1 MFRVLAALVAGL
13 VGAAIVHICV
23 VFAMPAL
30 ATNNSWGRLGQL
42 GPMFDV
48 VRIDPQRTRGT
59 GGDETDPSRRA
70 FAFVDP
76 AFVTASCRF
85 DLEDGPVRLAS
96 DATASLWSASIYT
109 RRGDN
114 VYSINDRASVGG
126 KFDLL
131 VGSAEQ
137 LVDSKATS
145 PDPNETMIPV
155 EFAETEGY
163 MTIRALVDDESVRPA
178 ADAFLRGLKCAT
190 ADDETAASEGARG
203 SD

>member
-1 MFRVLAALVAGL
+1 MFKVFATLLAGL

-30 ATNNSWGRLGQL
+30 ASNNSWGRLGQL
-42 GPMFDV
+42 GPMFGV
-48 VRIDPQRTRGT
+48 VRIDPQRTQAT
-59 GGDETDPSRRA
+59 GGDDGGSGRRA

-85 DLEDGPVRLAS
+85 DLEDGPVRLTS
-96 DATASLWSASIYT
+96 DAPASFWSASIYT

-114 VYSINDRASVGG
+114 VYSINDRSSVGG
-126 KFDLL
+126 RFDLL
-131 VGSAEQ
+131 VGSSEQ
-137 LVDSKATS
+137 LVDTKATS

-163 MTIRALVDDESVRPA
+163 MTIRALVDDESVRPE

-190 ADDETAASEGARG
+190 ADEAAASGDGQPA
-203 SD
+203 D